1 VIHKLITFLLV
12 CSCATAWG
20 QAPVKSPLLI
30 KAGKFF
36 DARNGRMLTNQA
48 VLIEGD
54 RIKEVGDSAMV
65 AGHAPS
71 ARVIDLSFATI
82 LPGLIDCHAHVLG
95 NLKDYSP
102 TKDLRTSSPQGA
114 LWGLHNLQIWLDHG
128 FTALRDAGEDDV
140 AFGQLALRNSINQ
153 GLVRGPRMVSAGNF
167 VSITGGHGDPD
178 PLAPDQALPRRPN
191 LADNIDEISVAVRRD
206 IKYGADWI
214 KLMATGGVEDVLSD
228 FNVQELSEEQMAKAV
243 EIAHRAR
250 RRVMAHAEGTE
261 GIKAAVRAGV
271 DSVEHGTMLDEQG
284 AALLAQKGTW
294 LVPTLEVFQRLPEI
308 DASSGHDPLSREKGK
323 AILQFQSAAFQRALQ
338 NHVKIAFGLDDD
350 PDFLDREFAAL
361 VQGGMKPAEALQ
373 AATVNAAELL
383 GLSDQIGSIEPGKFA
398 DVIAVSGDPLADITK
413 MENVVF
419 VMKGGEII
427 KNMK

>member
-1 VIHKLITFLLV
+1 MIHKLITFLLV

-140 AFGQLALRNSINQ
+140 ALWTTGLA
-153 GLVRGPRMVSAGNF
+153 
-167 VSITGGHGDPD
+167 
-178 PLAPDQALPRRPN
+178 
-191 LADNIDEISVAVRRD
+191 
-206 IKYGADWI
+206 
-214 KLMATGGVEDVLSD
+214 
-228 FNVQELSEEQMAKAV
+228 EQY
-243 EIAHRAR
+243 
-250 RRVMAHAEGTE
+250 
-261 GIKAAVRAGV
+261 
-271 DSVEHGTMLDEQG
+271 
-284 AALLAQKGTW
+284 
-294 LVPTLEVFQRLPEI
+294 
-308 DASSGHDPLSREKGK
+308 
-323 AILQFQSAAFQRALQ
+323 
-338 NHVKIAFGLDDD
+338 
-350 PDFLDREFAAL
+350 
-361 VQGGMKPAEALQ
+361 
-373 AATVNAAELL
+373 
-383 GLSDQIGSIEPGKFA
+383 
-398 DVIAVSGDPLADITK
+398 
-413 MENVVF
+413 
-419 VMKGGEII
+419 
-427 KNMK
+427 